1 MSRNEGRI
9 GTGDEAAVD
18 AAEILAQIERDA
30 ANTSLPRPLAVARY
44 LSAGDGWREASL
56 GLGGAFAPPVG
67 GKVKQR

>member
-30 ANTSLPRPLAVARY
+30 ANARLPRPLAVARY
-44 LSAGDGWREASL
+44 LSASDGWREASL

-67 GKVKQR
+67 ESES